1 MIPTPIDPN
10 NDIVTIKVDL
20 NQSFFSFDNSTNTIE
35 LEKEQKTPEIQT
47 VTITLISGLDV
58 SANYS
63 MIVEFKCKVV

>member
-20 NQSFFSFDNSTNTIE
+20 NQSFFSFDNSTKTIE

-47 VTITLISGLDV
+47 VIITLLSGLDV

-63 MIVEFKCKVV
+63 MNVEFKCKVV